1 MSQKHL
7 KKWYIREEAEDFA
20 LYGTDDKNKLIK
32 AEAPYMVVN
41 PAGIGIVYSN
51 NGEFTVDIMDMAIRL
66 FDPNGFSCVPV
77 CGLRM
82 YANAA
87 DPSYCGDPFR
97 RNSAALPGF
106 SASAIADAIPV
117 RMWYVKGKP
126 GNLTFYGILECQK
139 EDAVVLKNPSVV
151 CNSAGKMA
159 VAKGKRLCTC
169 WIDDIMDV
177 FCDTVVWEWMPP
189 ECVELWY
196 WKKEEMKVFMR
207 VCEGNGKI
215 IWLKNRRKQE
225 GGAR

>member
-106 SASAIADAIPV
+106 SASAIADGDSGA
-117 RMWYVKGKP
+117 Y
-126 GNLTFYGILECQK
+126 
-139 EDAVVLKNPSVV
+139 VV
-151 CNSAGKMA
+151 C
-159 VAKGKRLCTC
+159 KRKTRKPDFLRYSGRSERGCRC
-169 WIDDIMDV
+169 I
-177 FCDTVVWEWMPP
+177 
-189 ECVELWY
+189 
-196 WKKEEMKVFMR
+196 KESLRCM
-207 VCEGNGKI
+207 
-215 IWLKNRRKQE
+215 Q
-225 GGAR
+225 